1 MSNIKQIN
9 GVFLSF
15 LLGGAV
21 GGAIALLYAP
31 KSGRNLR
38 NDIRYKANELYE
50 DGKKISNDTWI
61 DAKEKAEELIESANN
76 VLAVNVDK
84 IVRTTDNLKEALKS
98 GIDAY
103 NDERKYGNNHD
114 GAPLKEDIGKTHRQT
129 T

>member
-1 MSNIKQIN
+1 MSNMKQVN

-15 LLGGAV
+15 LLGGV
-21 GGAIALLYAP
+21 IGGAIALLYAP
-31 KSGRNLR
+31 KSGKHLR
-38 NDIRYKANELYE
+38 NDISHKANKLYE

-61 DAKEKAEELIESANN
+61 DAKEKAEELIENANN

-84 IVRTTDNLKEALKS
+84 IVRKTDNLKEALKS
-98 GIDAY
+98 GIEAY

-114 GAPLKEDIGKTHRQT
+114 GSPIKEDMGKNHKHT